1 MKMSKQR
8 RRAPFE
14 FRESVRHRL
23 DTYAL
28 VASAA
33 GVSLLVLAQPA
44 EARIVYTRA
53 HHIIGHLGT
62 YNLDLNHDGSTDV
75 RIFETNH
82 STSEAGQI
90 TRLIAAPG
98 ASNLV
103 KGYPLWNSLG
113 TRIPYA
119 SAVRPGQK
127 IGGSR
132 TRFGYGT
139 AQPMAAAATVAGGP
153 AYSFAAWGNLPLIP
167 YRYLGVKFQ
176 IHGKTHYGWARMIV
190 KVSGVEITATLTG
203 YAYETVPNKTIVAG
217 KKSDSE
223 DSAEISRELTSRNT
237 NAAPA
242 GLGRLAQGAAGL
254 PAWRRKNALTVPTA
268 GK

>member
-1 MKMSKQR
+1 MKISKR
-8 RRAPFE
+8 RPQKPAE
-14 FRESVRHRL
+14 LGESVRHRL

-33 GVSLLVLAQPA
+33 GVSLLVLAQPS

-53 HHIIGHLGT
+53 HHVIGHLGS
-62 YNLDLNHDGSTDV
+62 YQLDLNNDGTPDV

-82 STSEAGQI
+82 ATSESGQL
-90 TRLIAAPG
+90 TRLIAAAG

-103 KGYPLWNSLG
+103 KGYPLWNSIG
-113 TRIPYA
+113 SRVPFA

-127 IGGSR
+127 IGGSQ

-139 AQPMAAAATVAGGP
+139 AQPMASAATVAGGP
-153 AYSFAAWGNLPLIP
+153 AYSLAAWGNLPLIP

-223 DSAEISRELTSRNT
+223 NNAEILKELALRNT
-237 NAAPA
+237 NVEPA
-242 GLGRLAQGAAGL
+242 GLGRLAQGATGL
-254 PAWRRKNALTVPTA
+254 PAWRRRNELPIPMPQK
-268 GK
+268 